1 MIASPDLH
9 PPAFSTSYHAD
20 PLIELK
26 QDDENLS
33 SLRSG
38 YAVPSLRLWMTG
50 PSAIVSKR
58 ESELPHF
65 EKAASALK
73 TKGWPIYVRSTGGT
87 ICPLGPGIL
96 NLSYV
101 NRFKFADRFSA
112 AASYTWFCNKLL
124 ESVSHFGVAG
134 TVGSVPGSYCNG
146 GYNIVVSGKKLM
158 GTSQRCVPISR
169 DYQEVALLMHA
180 TVLVSA
186 DKERLCNIVNSF
198 NAFTEQEAVVSEN
211 ALVTLAEVYSGGGK
225 ENIKETLIDALVEAF
240 HPSVN
245 TWEYPVSNC

>member
-9 PPAFSTSYHAD
+9 PSAFSASYHAD

-33 SLRSG
+33 SLRAG
-38 YAVPSLRLWMTG
+38 YAAPSLRLWMTA

-65 EKAASALK
+65 EKAASALQA
-73 TKGWPIYVRSTGGT
+73 KGWPIYVRSTGGT

-112 AASYTWFCNKLL
+112 AASYTWFCSKLL
-124 ESVSHFGVAG
+124 QSVSHFGVAG
-134 TVGSVPGSYCNG
+134 TVGSVPGCYCDG
-146 GYNIVVSGKKLM
+146 GYNIVVSGKKLI
-158 GTSQRCVPISR
+158 GTSQRCVPISK
-169 DYQEVALLMHA
+169 DYRNVALLMHA
-180 TVLVSA
+180 TILVSA

-198 NAFTEQEAVVSEN
+198 NALTEQEAVASEN
-211 ALVTLAEVYSGGGK
+211 ALITLTEAYSPGGK
-225 ENIKETLIDALVEAF
+225 ENIKEAFIDALAEVF
-240 HPSVN
+240 HPSMN
-245 TWEYPVSNC
+245 T

>member
-1 MIASPDLH
+1 MIANPDLH
-9 PPAFSTSYHAD
+9 RSALSASYHAD

-33 SLRSG
+33 GLRAG
-38 YAVPSLRLWMTG
+38 YTGPSLRLWMTA

-65 EKAASALK
+65 KTATSALQAN
-73 TKGWPIYVRSTGGT
+73 GWPIYVRGTGGT

-101 NRFKFADRFSA
+101 SRFKFADGFSA
-112 AASYTWFCNKLL
+112 AASYTWFCSKLL
-124 ESVSHFGVAG
+124 HSVSHLGVAG
-134 TVGSVPGSYCNG
+134 TVGSVPGCYCDG
-146 GYNIVVSGKKLM
+146 GYNIVVSGKKLI

-169 DYQEVALLMHA
+169 DYRDVALLMHA
-180 TVLVSA
+180 TILVSA
-186 DKERLCNIVNSF
+186 DRERLCNIVNRF
-198 NAFTEQEAVVSEN
+198 NALTEQEAVVSEH
-211 ALVTLAEVYSGGGK
+211 ALINLAEVSSAGDN
-225 ENIKETLIDALVEAF
+225 ENIKKTLIDALVETF
-240 HPSVN
+240 HPGAN

>member
-1 MIASPDLH
+1 MSQCKLILAMLWSLLRYLSASL
-9 PPAFSTSYHAD
+9 PASFGAIWI
-20 PLIELK
+20 LI
-26 QDDENLS
+26 
-33 SLRSG
+33 SG
-38 YAVPSLRLWMTG
+38 YPFTSVA
-50 PSAIVSKR
+50 A
-58 ESELPHF
+58 LP
-65 EKAASALK
+65 
-73 TKGWPIYVRSTGGT
+73 
-87 ICPLGPGIL
+87 
-96 NLSYV
+96 
-101 NRFKFADRFSA
+101 A

-211 ALVTLAEVYSGGGK
+211 ALVTLAEVYSWGGK
-225 ENIKETLIDALVEAF
+225 ENIKETLVDALVEAF